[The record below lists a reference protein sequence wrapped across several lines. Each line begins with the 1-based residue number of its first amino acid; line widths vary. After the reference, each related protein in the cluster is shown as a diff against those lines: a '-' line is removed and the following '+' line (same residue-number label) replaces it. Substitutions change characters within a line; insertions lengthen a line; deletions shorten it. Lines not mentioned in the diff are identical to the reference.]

1 MGWVAV
7 SIPFDDDCVVV
18 VVAAAAVMRH
28 VDDVFAIA
36 IGPVAADFLYDFEK
50 TAIKID
56 LDADAGDS

>member
-7 SIPFDDDCVVV
+7 SIPFDDDCV

-56 LDADAGDS
+56 LDADADDS

>member
-18 VVAAAAVMRH
+18 VAAAVMRH